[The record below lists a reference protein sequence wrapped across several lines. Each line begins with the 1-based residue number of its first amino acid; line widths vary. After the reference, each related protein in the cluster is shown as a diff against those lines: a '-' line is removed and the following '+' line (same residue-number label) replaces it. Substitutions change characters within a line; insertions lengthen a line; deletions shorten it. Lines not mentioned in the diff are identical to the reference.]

1 MEKNRVR
8 KKEGERGRGRGARG
22 IRKTEREQIE
32 INRSSGEAYDE
43 SLEEYG
49 EERK

>member
-1 MEKNRVR
+1 MRR
-8 KKEGERGRGRGARG
+8 KEGEEGRKGAKG
-22 IRKTEREQIE
+22 IGKTKREQRE